1 MTFNPPLVS
10 QSDNSQSVIIQ
21 TDLHISILQEQHTG
35 VRDFTDDREDLGK
48 SAGPSTISV
57 LAIGLSS
64 KVAADRQI
72 LASAEWRDHVLD
84 EWTILTGE

>member
-1 MTFNPPLVS
+1 M
-10 QSDNSQSVIIQ
+10 
-21 TDLHISILQEQHTG
+21 
-35 VRDFTDDREDLGK
+35 GK

-84 EWTILTGE
+84 EWTILTGDRAKTVRKTLALFAPSSFRVLPRPRLV